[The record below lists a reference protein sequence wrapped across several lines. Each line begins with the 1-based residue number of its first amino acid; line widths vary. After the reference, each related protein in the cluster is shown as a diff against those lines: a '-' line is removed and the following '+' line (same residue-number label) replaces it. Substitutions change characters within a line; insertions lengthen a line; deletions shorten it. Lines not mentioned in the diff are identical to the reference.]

1 MRGIFSKLNI
11 SKALLTRG
19 ASLVVVF
26 ATLVAA
32 YAALS
37 MNHTLGWFAKNET
50 VKANGMITQA
60 YHAKFNMEYTLDPPV
75 SETQTTPQTWLP
87 FDGNVPLEELKAP
100 GGTLSISFRVTSISS
115 KPVTIT
121 GFGLEAP
128 NLDQE
133 SPKFDEKGAHYLS
146 TELQTRLLAL
156 KVKSVSQKLTDDTVS
171 ARKYLRE
178 QGATSAGS
186 IDYLD
191 WVAADANGDK
201 TIVLNPQDSFEFT
214 VEFHFI
220 NREVNQNVFKNFHL
234 SGKCARR
241 VYITFDE

>member
-19 ASLVVVF
+19 VSLVVVF

-60 YHAKFNMEYTLDPPV
+60 YHSKFNMEYTLDPPV

-87 FDGNVPLEELKAP
+87 FDGNVPLTDLKAP
-100 GGTLSISFRVTSISS
+100 GDTVVISFRVTSISS

-156 KVKSVSQKLTDDTVS
+156 SVKSDSKELTDNTP
-171 ARKYLRE
+171 RKYLRE

-191 WVAADANGDK
+191 WVVADENGDK

-220 NREVNQNVFKNFHL
+220 NRVENQNVFKNFHS

>member
-19 ASLVVVF
+19 LSLVVVF

-60 YHAKFNMEYTLDPPV
+60 YHAKFNVEYSLD
-75 SETQTTPQTWLP
+75 TTDEKTWLAFTGTIP
-87 FDGNVPLEELKAP
+87 MTALKAP
-100 GGTLSISFRVTSISS
+100 GDTMTVSFRVTSISS

-133 SPKFDEKGAHYLS
+133 SPKFDENGAHYLS

-156 KVKSVSQKLTDDTVS
+156 SSKELTDDTVS

-191 WVAADANGDK
+191 WVVADENGDK

-220 NREVNQNVFKNFHL
+220 NRKENQNVFKNFHS

-241 VYITFDE
+241 VYIAFDE

>member
-19 ASLVVVF
+19 VSLVVVF

-60 YHAKFNMEYTLDPPV
+60 YHAKFNIEYSFDTG
-75 SETQTTPQTWLP
+75 ENKTWTP
-87 FDGNVPLEELKAP
+87 FSGDVPLRELKAP
-100 GGTLSISFRVTSISS
+100 GDTLSISFRVTSISS

-146 TELQTRLLAL
+146 TEMQTRLLAL
-156 KVKSVSQKLTDDTVS
+156 SVKSVSKKLTDDTVS

-191 WVAADANGDK
+191 WVVADENGDK

-220 NREVNQNVFKNFHL
+220 NREENQNVFKNFHL